1 MSRHSWPARCLPRSQ
16 LGVYTGGA
24 CDEAWDSYDDKWRA
38 GALRTIAGIIE
49 AIPMVFELAEL
60 VAPFNADSTPVR
72 LLPQI
77 AVAGEACRQW
87 VTTAS

>member
-38 GALRTIAGIIE
+38 GALRTIA
-49 AIPMVFELAEL
+49 
-60 VAPFNADSTPVR
+60 
-72 LLPQI
+72 
-77 AVAGEACRQW
+77 VAGEACRQW
-87 VTTAS
+87 VDDCVLKHDLVVEKANDEVPT